1 MPVREFH
8 QVKQRLFVSLQLL
21 LNSIS
26 LNWLTYHRTHK
37 TIRQINHD
45 IFIRS
50 KSGILNYQLYFSAE
64 ASLCRREAGEREK
77 EESAQGIKG

>member
-8 QVKQRLFVSLQLL
+8 QVKQWLFVSLQLL

-45 IFIRS
+45 
-50 KSGILNYQLYFSAE
+50 
-64 ASLCRREAGEREK
+64 REAGEREK
-77 EESAQGIKG
+77 KRKRAGD